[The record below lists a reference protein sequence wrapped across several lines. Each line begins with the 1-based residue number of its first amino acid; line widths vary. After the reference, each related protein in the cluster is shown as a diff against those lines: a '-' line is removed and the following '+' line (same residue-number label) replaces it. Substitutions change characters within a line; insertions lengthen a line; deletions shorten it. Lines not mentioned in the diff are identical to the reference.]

1 MELIQHQG
9 KTRTELNELDPNA
22 REYRS
27 NEITFPFE
35 KMVASR

>member
-22 REYRS
+22 REYGS
-27 NEITFPFE
+27 NEFTSLFE
-35 KMVASR
+35 KNGC